1 MILKNIKNKAPKKP
15 KPEPKMLFKHR
26 KDVNLK
32 LYINMELESWG
43 PVSAFVTVLNGKLSI
58 KNIELLQ
65 DTFIDLN
72 DGNSFLEYRNLSTK
86 DIEALKKRCSYVI
99 TGKIH

>member
-1 MILKNIKNKAPKKP
+1 MILKSKLPKKP
-15 KPEPKMLFKHR
+15 KPKPKMLFKPR

-43 PVSAFVTVLNGKLSI
+43 QVSAFVNVINGALTI
-58 KNIELLQ
+58 KSIELLQ
-65 DTFIDLN
+65 EPFIELN
-72 DGNSFLEYRNLSTK
+72 DGHSFLEYRNLSTK
-86 DIEALKKRCSYVI
+86 DIEHLKKRCSYVL

>member
-1 MILKNIKNKAPKKP
+1 MILKNIKSKVPKK
-15 KPEPKMLFKHR
+15 PKMLFKHR

-86 DIEALKKRCSYVI
+86 DIDALKKRCSYVL